1 VLASCHCH
9 QNLKNKHGERKLG
22 LTFVEG
28 RLSLE
33 NQVYNFYIKM
43 FQISIEYY

>member
-33 NQVYNFYIKM
+33 KSGLQLLYKNISNFN
-43 FQISIEYY
+43 